1 MTNKAHS
8 AVVNRIL
15 TRYQGTLAEDG
26 AIDIIA
32 GEMLIAVETTATLP
46 TNITQILALTG
57 QRYVAVTNQESL
69 AEALRLTDGSGV
81 GVMDARGEI
90 VRAAETTTQ

>member
-1 MTNKAHS
+1 MICSKD
-8 AVVNRIL
+8 VG
-15 TRYQGTLAEDG
+15 YGY
-26 AIDIIA
+26 
-32 GEMLIAVETTATLP
+32 TLP

-69 AEALRLTDGSGV
+69 VEALRLTEGSGV

-90 VRAAETTTQ
+90 VRAAETTT

>member
-15 TRYQGTLAEDG
+15 ARYQGTLAQDG

-32 GEMLIAVETTATLP
+32 GDMLVAVETTATLP

-57 QRYVAVTNQESL
+57 KRYVAVTNQESL
-69 AEALRLTDGSGV
+69 VEALRLTEGSGV

-90 VRAAETTTQ
+90 VRAAE

>member
-15 TRYQGTLAEDG
+15 ARYQGTLAEDG

-46 TNITQILALTG
+46 ANIAQILEISG

-69 AEALRLTDGSGV
+69 VEALRLTEGTSV

-90 VRAAETTTQ
+90 VKAAELGGQ

>member
-8 AVVNRIL
+8 AVLNRIL
-15 TRYQGTLAEDG
+15 TRYQGTLAQDG

-32 GEMLIAVETTATLP
+32 GDLLIAVETTATLP
-46 TNITQILALTG
+46 TNIAQILAQPG
-57 QRYVAVTNQESL
+57 KRYVAVTNQESL
-69 AEALRLTDGSGV
+69 AEALRLTEGSGV

-90 VRAAETTTQ
+90 IRAAE